1 MALENATS
9 VLLQF
14 QTLSIGAE
22 TGSLSSSYFP
32 LLMDR
37 LSRKLSLE
45 YQTEVSIHTEN
56 VFSVEYEIG
65 YLRAPA
71 VVLKNKLPI
80 PSRFLRDASSA
91 RITEAIISG
100 INSG

>member
-1 MALENATS
+1 M
-9 VLLQF
+9 LLQF

-22 TGSLSSSYFP
+22 SGSLSSSYFP
-32 LLMDR
+32 LLMDC

-56 VFSVEYEIG
+56 VFNVEYEVG
-65 YLRAPA
+65 YLTAPA

-80 PSRFLRDASSA
+80 PSRFLCDASRA
-91 RITEAIISG
+91 RITEAIICG